1 MPTVVPNTTTRSIVY
16 IKPLMIYF
24 SYTKTMDN
32 SLTWLDS
39 ARELVS
45 WIRPEHWTGVNKM
58 VVWNI

>member
-24 SYTKTMDN
+24 SYTKKMDT
-32 SLTWLDS
+32 SFTWLDS
-39 ARELVS
+39 GRELVS
-45 WIRPEHWTGVNKM
+45 LIRPEQWTGVNKI

>member
-24 SYTKTMDN
+24 SYTKTMY
-32 SLTWLDS
+32 SSVTWLN
-39 ARELVS
+39 AGRELVS
-45 WIRPEHWTGVNKM
+45 LIVPEQCTGVKKI